1 MTEARPLYGK
11 LSPGPGRSAREVAS
25 HQRARVH
32 SAMIVLVAERGY
44 SAATIRDL
52 AQFAGVSTR
61 AFYEHFEGKEE
72 CFLRTYEL
80 AVRRAAMRVVE
91 SQKDGRDWLERLR
104 LAFEAF
110 AVEIEREPQVARV
123 ALVEVLAAGTL
134 ALKKMRSVEG
144 IFEKMIGESFARA
157 PGGVEMPPL
166 VLQGIVC
173 GVGRVVRDRLLAEHE
188 QELSDL
194 AGALMEWA
202 LSYRWESIGVLN
214 RLDSRPGAQRIAAE
228 YATAGDQGAWGG
240 PMDDRALILTAIS
253 KLTVADGYETL
264 TVPRIRAAA
273 GVSRRAFDALYD
285 GVDDCLL
292 AALEL
297 RTGEAL
303 AKVVSAHSAG
313 KTWIGGVYRG
323 IAALCAHIALD
334 EAFARL
340 AFVDAF
346 APGPVA
352 IQRRTQLVSTTA
364 ELLRESAPPGQRPDP
379 FMAEASVGAVW
390 GVLHH
395 QVVHGQAHRL
405 PSISASLAFLATAPA
420 VGAPAAAQ
428 AIRHEQATHVDRKH
442 LVKTG

>member
-1 MTEARPLYGK
+1 
-11 LSPGPGRSAREVAS
+11 
-25 HQRARVH
+25 
-32 SAMIVLVAERGY
+32 MIVLVAERGY
-44 SAATIRDL
+44 SAATVRDL
-52 AQFAGVSTR
+52 ARLAGVSTR

-80 AVRRAAMRVVE
+80 AVKRAAMRVVE
-91 SQKDGRDWLERLR
+91 SQKGGGDWFERLR

-123 ALVEVLAAGTL
+123 ALVEVFAAGVS
-134 ALKKMRSVEG
+134 ALKKMRGVEG

-166 VLQGIVC
+166 VLQGVVSGIA
-173 GVGRVVRDRLLAEHE
+173 RVVRDRLLADHE
-188 QELSDL
+188 EELSSL
-194 AGALMEWA
+194 AGSLMEWA
-202 LSYRWESIGVLN
+202 LCYRWESIGILG
-214 RLDSRPGAQRIAAE
+214 RLDSRPAAERIAAE
-228 YATAGDQGAWGG
+228 YAVADDPKAWEG
-240 PMDDRALILTAIS
+240 PMDDRALILSAIS
-253 KLTVADGYETL
+253 KLTVADGYEAL

-285 GVDDCLL
+285 SVDDCLL

-303 AKVVSAHSAG
+303 AKVVSAHGAG
-313 KTWIGGVYRG
+313 KTWPGGVYR
-323 IAALCAHIALD
+323 AVVALCAHIAQD
-334 EAFARL
+334 AAFARL
-340 AFVDAF
+340 AFIDAF
-346 APGPVA
+346 APGPAA

-364 ELLRESAPPGQRPDP
+364 ELLRESAPLDQRPDP

-420 VGAPAAAQ
+420 VGAPAAAE
-428 AIRHEQATHVDRKH
+428 AIRQEQCTEIEN
-442 LVKTG
+442 